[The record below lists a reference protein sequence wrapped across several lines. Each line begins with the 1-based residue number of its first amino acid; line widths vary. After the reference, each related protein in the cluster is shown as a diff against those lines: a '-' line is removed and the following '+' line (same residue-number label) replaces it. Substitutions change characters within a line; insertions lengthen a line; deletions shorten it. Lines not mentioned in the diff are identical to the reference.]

1 MIRTP
6 TFTTPRLRLREVR
19 RTDIPAYEKHFIDY
33 EVVRYLTNR
42 VPWPYPPDGVREY
55 LDTFVFPYL
64 GENKWVW
71 AITERDGAD
80 ELIGII
86 ELWRPGRPEHR
97 GFWLGRAYWGRG
109 YMTEAVT
116 PVMDFAFEV
125 AGFERLVFANA
136 VQNRRSAR
144 VKEKTGARL
153 LGREPARFVDPA
165 ITEHE
170 LYELTREEW
179 ARARAC
185 SKV

>member
-33 EVVRYLTNR
+33 EVVRYLTDR

-136 VQNRRSAR
+136 VIATYGEQVVDAFYVKDMFGLKYYSESKQRSLEAKLR
-144 VKEKTGARL
+144 KAIDEGA
-153 LGREPARFVDPA
+153 E
-165 ITEHE
+165 
-170 LYELTREEW
+170 
-179 ARARAC
+179 RARG
-185 SKV
+185 